1 MQTESAPGYMLSN
14 ADEGERR
21 RLAAIEAA
29 YDPGSKRHLTALGV
43 GHGSRVLIVG
53 AGGGSLVRWAA
64 EVVGVAGEVV
74 AVDID
79 TRFVEPLAAQ
89 YPNVRVV
96 RQDVVAQDLPGD
108 GFDAAH
114 ARLLLG
120 HLPQR
125 EEVLARMV
133 AALRPGG
140 GLLAEDFD
148 WGSYGPAEPNPAAQD
163 AIDAVSDLAR
173 SFGFDTAFG
182 RRLPGAMRRA
192 GLVDVDA
199 EGLVLTLRG
208 VTFPLEPMFRQTFE
222 RLLPHLI
229 ESGRMSRDDAAALHR
244 RFDDPEYDMCT
255 QTLMSVWGRR
265 PG

>member
-1 MQTESAPGYMLSN
+1 MLSN

-43 GHGSRVLIVG
+43 GRGSRVLIAG

-64 EVVGVAGEVV
+64 ETVGLSGEVL

-79 TRFVEPLAAQ
+79 PRFVLPLAEH

-96 RQDVVAQDLPGD
+96 QQDVVTQDLPGG

-125 EEVLARMV
+125 EAVLAKL
-133 AALRPGG
+133 ADALRPGG
-140 GLLAEDFD
+140 GLLVEDFD
-148 WGSYGPAEPNPAAQD
+148 WGSYGPAEPNPSAEK
-163 AIDAVSDLAR
+163 AIEAVSDLAR

-182 RRLPGAMRRA
+182 RRLPGVMRRA

-208 VTFPLEPMFRQTFE
+208 ATFPLEPMFRQTFD

-229 ESGRMSRDDAAALHR
+229 AGGQMSEDDAAALHQ
-244 RFDDPEYDMCT
+244 RFDDLEYDMCT

-265 PG
+265 PA